1 MAMQRRS
8 VVAGLAAGF
17 WGGAASVQAQAPV
30 QLRIGTV
37 APKGSSHH
45 QQLLEMGEAWR
56 AAQGPGAKVTVFTDG
71 SQGGEHELLR
81 RLRIGQLQG
90 AMMTVVGLRDIEPS
104 ISALQN
110 MPLLFRNWE
119 EVDAV
124 REKLRPGLEKRFLD
138 KGFVVVSWGDAGW
151 VRFFSKTAAVRPEDF
166 KALKFFTWGP
176 EVEQQS
182 IMKSLGY
189 TPVALEANDV
199 LPSIQT
205 GMIQVVPTT
214 PYFALA
220 SQVYTAAPHMLEL
233 NWAPVVGAV
242 VVTLKAWEAMSPA
255 GQAAL
260 KAAGEK
266 AGVAVRAA
274 ARREVEESVEAMKK
288 RGLQVHKPTPEQ
300 AKEWSD
306 LAEKLYPRLR
316 GTLVPA
322 DTFDEVQAHLKA
334 VRGGR

>member
-1 MAMQRRS
+1 MTMHRRGALMA
-8 VVAGLAAGF
+8 LAA
-17 WGGAASVQAQAPV
+17 WLAHAPATQAQGLM

-104 ISALQN
+104 VSALQN
-110 MPLLFRNWE
+110 LPLLFRSWD

-124 REKLRPGLEKRFLD
+124 REKLRAGLEKRFLD
-138 KGFVVVSWGDAGW
+138 KGFVVVAWGDAGW
-151 VRFFSKTAAVRPEDF
+151 VRFFSKTAAVRPDDF
-166 KALKFFTWGP
+166 KPLKFFSWGP
-176 EVEQQS
+176 ETEQQAL
-182 IMKSLGY
+182 MKGLGY
-189 TPVALEANDV
+189 TPVPLETNDV
-199 LPSIQT
+199 LPALQT

-220 SQVYTAAPHMLEL
+220 TQVFGPAPHMLDL

-242 VVTLKAWEAMSPA
+242 VVTAKAWEAMSPA
-255 GQAAL
+255 AQVAL

-266 AGVAVRAA
+266 AGVAIRAA
-274 ARREVEESVEAMKK
+274 ARREVEESVEAMRK

-300 AKEWSD
+300 LKEWTD
-306 LAEKLYPRLR
+306 LAEKLYPKLR
-316 GTLVPA
+316 GSLVPA
-322 DTFDEVQAHLKA
+322 ETFDEVMAHVKA

>member
-1 MAMQRRS
+1 MHRRGALMA
-8 VVAGLAAGF
+8 LAA
-17 WGGAASVQAQAPV
+17 WLAHAPATQAQGLM

-104 ISALQN
+104 VSALQN
-110 MPLLFRNWE
+110 LPLLFRSWD

-124 REKLRPGLEKRFLD
+124 REKLRAGLEKRFLD
-138 KGFVVVSWGDAGW
+138 KGFVVVAWGDAGW
-151 VRFFSKTAAVRPEDF
+151 VRFFSKTAAVRPDDF
-166 KALKFFTWGP
+166 KPLKFFSWGP
-176 EVEQQS
+176 ETEQQAL
-182 IMKSLGY
+182 MKGLGY
-189 TPVALEANDV
+189 TPVPLETNDV
-199 LPSIQT
+199 LPALQT

-220 SQVYTAAPHMLEL
+220 TQVFGPAPHMLDL

-242 VVTLKAWEAMSPA
+242 VVTAKAWEAMSPA
-255 GQAAL
+255 AQVAL

-266 AGVAVRAA
+266 AGVAIRAA
-274 ARREVEESVEAMKK
+274 ARREVEESVEAMRK

-300 AKEWSD
+300 LKEWTD
-306 LAEKLYPRLR
+306 LAEKLYPKLR
-316 GTLVPA
+316 GSLVPA
-322 DTFDEVQAHLKA
+322 ETFDEVMAHVKA